1 MSQGIFVSCSA
12 GNGGPSSGSVA
23 NVAPWTTAVGAGTL
37 DRSFPAYVTL
47 GNGKKYIG
55 MSLYSGKPISGS
67 LPLIYAG
74 KASSSLGGDLC
85 MTGSLDPSKAAGK
98 IVICD
103 RGGNSRAQKGVVVR
117 DAGGL
122 GMILANTEYYGEELV
137 ADPHV
142 LPSAALGQKAG
153 DEVKKY
159 ASSVRNPTAAIASGG
174 TQLGI
179 QPSPVVA
186 AFSSRGPNPLDP
198 RVLKPDIIAPGVN
211 ILAGWTGAVGPTG
224 LSSDKRRASKVLL
237 YFKVLA
243 YVNKI

>member
-1 MSQGIFVSCSA
+1 
-12 GNGGPSSGSVA
+12 
-23 NVAPWTTAVGAGTL
+23 
-37 DRSFPAYVTL
+37 
-47 GNGKKYIG
+47 
-55 MSLYSGKPISGS
+55 
-67 LPLIYAG
+67 
-74 KASSSLGGDLC
+74 

-224 LSSDKRRASKVLL
+224 LSSDKRRGAGRSTNIVKYTRTVTNVGNPGTYVVSISSESRAVKISVEPGVLSFSAVNEKKSYTVTFVARSMPSGTTSFARLEWSDGKHKVKSPIV
-237 YFKVLA
+237 FTWT
-243 YVNKI
+243 